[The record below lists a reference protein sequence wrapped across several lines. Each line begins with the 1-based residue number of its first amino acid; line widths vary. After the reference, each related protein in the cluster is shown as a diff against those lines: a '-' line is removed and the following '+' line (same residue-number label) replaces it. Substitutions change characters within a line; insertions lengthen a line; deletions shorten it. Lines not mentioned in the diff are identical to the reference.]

1 MRWREYN
8 PIMILEKFSIN
19 YQCGLLRLFRPQEN
33 LKFLSIKILSK
44 QEYLTLLIM
53 FVATEDKLLST
64 YNETPLQQKLRK

>member
-19 YQCGLLRLFRPQEN
+19 YQCGLLGLFRPQEN

-53 FVATEDKLLST
+53 FVATEDKLLSI
-64 YNETPLQQKLRK
+64 YKETPLQQKLRK